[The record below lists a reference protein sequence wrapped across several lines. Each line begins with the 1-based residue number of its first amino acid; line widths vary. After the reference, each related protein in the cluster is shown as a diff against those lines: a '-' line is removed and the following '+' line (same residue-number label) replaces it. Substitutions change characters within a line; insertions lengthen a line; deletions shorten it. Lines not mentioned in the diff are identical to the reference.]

1 MELRINI
8 LLLKIWIKKQFS
20 IDGKTLATATLNIV
34 EENGFS
40 YEVSAHNPCKTSYL
54 GTHDIVHEREESISF
69 DFCKNLHKAIQM
81 TCALSVITESIK
93 NGVYVIKRF
102 MYYH

>member
-1 MELRINI
+1 MKLRINI

-40 YEVSAHNPCKTSYL
+40 YEVSAHNPRKMSYL
-54 GTHDIVHEREESISF
+54 GTHGIVREREESISF
-69 DFCKNLHKAIQM
+69 DFCKNMCKAIQM
-81 TCALSVITESIK
+81 TCCHA
-93 NGVYVIKRF
+93 RF
-102 MYYH
+102 